1 MCSWAVPMNRDE
13 PTTARSTSRRVLL
26 LLSGT
31 TLMGVAIGLL
41 VRARLGLLPLDVLHS
56 AVAVRTGWTLGVAL
70 IVTQALLLALYIPL
84 RIKPGVGTVAAFVV
98 PGIGADITLSLLPAL
113 TGTANRLALLVAG
126 ACAFSLGVA
135 LYLDA
140 DLGVLPRDG
149 IIEALARR
157 RGYRPALLRVLT
169 DLLSLTA
176 GCLAIGPALAVHSG
190 LVGVAS
196 LALAL
201 VVGPLVAFLR
211 APNPL
216 QHRFFRSRRTHPDPA
231 GEPGPDDGL
240 PSEAHP

>member
-1 MCSWAVPMNRDE
+1 MSRDE
-13 PTTARSTSRRVLL
+13 AAAPRSTTRRVLL

-31 TLMGVAIGLL
+31 TLMGAAIGLL
-41 VRARLGLLPLDVLHS
+41 VRAQLGLLPLDVLHS
-56 AVAVRTGWTLGVAL
+56 ALAVRTGWTLGVAI
-70 IVTQALLLALYIPL
+70 IVTQALLLALYVPL

-113 TGTANRLALLVAG
+113 TGTANRIALLIAG

-157 RGYRPALLRVLT
+157 RGHRPALLRMLT

-176 GCLAIGPALAVHSG
+176 GWLAIGPAVAVHTG

-196 LALAL
+196 LLLAL
-201 VVGPLVAFLR
+201 IVGPLVAFLR

-216 QHRFFRSRRTHPDPA
+216 EHMLFRSSRADEAPA
-231 GEPGPDDGL
+231 GEPEPDDGR
-240 PSEAHP
+240 PSETQR